1 MKEVSN
7 THQGSSN
14 VKIDIKIEEPS
25 ESNTPAKTPP
35 DSSSIDGYDVTLQ
48 DDVIKALSKFDEANN
63 DTFSIP
69 SEDGGSSLD
78 DKDTNASNESNT
90 ELGDAQKTDENE
102 AGQTE
107 ERKEQ
112 TQKGYRGEVVTIQSG
127 EVMSVKPAEE
137 GIKDLCSCL
146 SVETIRSIKTLNFV

>member
-1 MKEVSN
+1 MKEISN
-7 THQGSSN
+7 THSDSNN

-69 SEDGGSSLD
+69 SEDGGSSLE

-90 ELGDAQKTDENE
+90 ELGDAKKTDDTED
-102 AGQTE
+102 GQTE
-107 ERKEQ
+107 DRKQQ
-112 TQKGYRGEVVTIQSG
+112 TEKDYGGEVVKIQSG
-127 EVMSVKPAEE
+127 EVMSVKPYKE
-137 GIKDLCSCL
+137 GIDALSCVVCL
-146 SVETIRSIKTLNFV
+146 FNHWIY